1 MTIHNPGRDISPE
14 LALSS
19 VSPELLHPL
28 RRRVLRDD
36 DPTSLVTDPRD
47 DDPTSLHLAGAIDDR
62 IVACSSYYVTE
73 PPINAELLS
82 YQLRF
87 MAVDFG
93 FHRRGYG
100 TMMLSVAEQD
110 LTRRGVTQ
118 LWANARDS
126 ALHFYGAIGW
136 SAIAGSE
143 HDGSPPAYIP
153 HTVIFK
159 HLSEAA
165 P

>member
-1 MTIHNPGRDISPE
+1 
-14 LALSS
+14 LALTF

-36 DPTSLVTDPRD
+36 DPTSDVTDPRD
-47 DDPTSLHLAGAIDDR
+47 TDATALHIAGSIDDR
-62 IVACSSYYVTE
+62 IVACSSYYIAE
-73 PPINAELLS
+73 PPLNVELFS

-87 MAVDFG
+87 MAIDFG

-100 TMMLSVAEQD
+100 TMMLSVAEQE
-110 LTRRGVTQ
+110 LVRRGATQ

-126 ALHFYGAIGW
+126 ALHFYRAVGW
-136 SAIAGSE
+136 SVITGSE
-143 HDGSPPAYIP
+143 HDGPPPAYIP

-159 HLSEAA
+159 PLGTPA